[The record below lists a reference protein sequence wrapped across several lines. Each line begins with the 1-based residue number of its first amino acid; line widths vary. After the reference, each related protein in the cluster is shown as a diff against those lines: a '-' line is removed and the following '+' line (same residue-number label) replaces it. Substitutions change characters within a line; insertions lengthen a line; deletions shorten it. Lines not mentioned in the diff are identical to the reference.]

1 MKEIKSN
8 LDTLIRHLEMAERA
22 LSESDNVAAR
32 TLVINCRAT
41 AGQIKRLFEN
51 PEEHTQQAAQRAFFE
66 RAERK
71 AQEGSTEDPEA
82 A

>member
-1 MKEIKSN
+1 MKEIRNN

-22 LSESDNVAAR
+22 LVESDNIAAR

-51 PEEHTQQAAQRAFFE
+51 PQEQAQQTAQRAFFE

-71 AQEGSTEDPEA
+71 ATEGSTQDPTA